1 MSVIELEHV
10 WKTYKNQKNTEARV
24 VLKDVSFSIEK
35 NEFVSILGPSG
46 CGKTTI
52 LNMVAGFEGPL
63 MGTVKHNG
71 KRITGPGLDRGVM
84 FQEFSL
90 LPWSNVQKNVE
101 FLIPQK
107 GTTAKQRKEI
117 ADHYIDMVGLSE
129 HRDKLPNMLSGGMK
143 QRVAIARTLAMGSD
157 TLLMDEPFSS
167 LDRHTRMHLD
177 QELLG
182 IWEKEKKTI
191 MFITHDID
199 EALLLSTRIIMLSS
213 SPGTVVNEWDMTG
226 IDKSDLMS
234 DEIIRIK
241 KEVLRS
247 LDSTTGP
254 EQKE

>member
-1 MSVIELEHV
+1 MSVIELEGV

-24 VLKDVSFSIEK
+24 VLKDVNINIEK

-52 LNMVAGFEGPL
+52 LNMVAGFECPL
-63 MGTVKHNG
+63 MGIVRHNG
-71 KRITGPGLDRGVM
+71 KRVTGPGLDRGVM

-107 GTTAKQRKEI
+107 KYNAEQRKEI
-117 ADHYIDMVGLSE
+117 ADHYIEMVGLSE

-143 QRVAIARTLAMGSD
+143 QRVAIARTLAMGSE

-167 LDRHTRMHLD
+167 LDKHTRMRLD
-177 QELLG
+177 EELLR
-182 IWEKEKKTI
+182 IWEMERKTI

-199 EALLLSTRIIMLSS
+199 EALILSTRIIMLSS
-213 SPGTVVNEWDMTG
+213 SPGTVVGEWDMTG
-226 IDKSDLMS
+226 IGKDLMS
-234 DEIIRIK
+234 DEMIRIK
-241 KEVLRS
+241 KEIMSS
-247 LDSTTGP
+247 LDRTCGTGD
-254 EQKE
+254 KE

>member
-1 MSVIELEHV
+1 MIELEGV

-24 VLKDVSFSIEK
+24 VLKDVNIKIEK

-52 LNMVAGFEGPL
+52 LNMVAGFECPL
-63 MGTVKHNG
+63 MGVVKHNG
-71 KRITGPGLDRGVM
+71 RRVTGPGLDRGVM

-107 GTTAKQRKEI
+107 RYDAKQRKEI
-117 ADHYIDMVGLSE
+117 ADHYIEMVGLSE

-143 QRVAIARTLAMGSD
+143 QRVAIARTLAMGSE

-167 LDRHTRMHLD
+167 LDKHTRMRLD
-177 QELLG
+177 EELLR
-182 IWEKEKKTI
+182 IWEMERKTI

-199 EALLLSTRIIMLSS
+199 EALILSTRIIMLSS
-213 SPGTVVNEWDMTG
+213 SPGTVVGEWDMTG
-226 IDKSDLMS
+226 IGKDLMS
-234 DEIIRIK
+234 DDMIRIK
-241 KEVLRS
+241 KEIMSS
-247 LDSTTGP
+247 LDRTCSP
-254 EQKE
+254 NDKE

>member
-1 MSVIELEHV
+1 MSVIELEGV

-24 VLKDVSFSIEK
+24 VLKDVNINIEK

-52 LNMVAGFEGPL
+52 LNMVAGFECPL
-63 MGTVKHNG
+63 MGVVRHNG
-71 KRITGPGLDRGVM
+71 KRVTGPGLDRGVM

-107 GTTAKQRKEI
+107 KYNAEQRKKI
-117 ADHYIDMVGLSE
+117 ADHYIEMVGLSE

-143 QRVAIARTLAMGSD
+143 QRVAIARTLAMGSE

-167 LDRHTRMHLD
+167 LDKHTRMRLD
-177 QELLG
+177 EELLR
-182 IWEKEKKTI
+182 IWEMEKKTI

-199 EALLLSTRIIMLSS
+199 EALILSTRIIMLSS
-213 SPGTVVNEWDMTG
+213 SPGTVVGEWDMTG
-226 IDKSDLMS
+226 IGKDLMS
-234 DEIIRIK
+234 DEMIRIK
-241 KEVLRS
+241 KEIMSS
-247 LDSTTGP
+247 LDRTCGTGD
-254 EQKE
+254 KE

>member
-1 MSVIELEHV
+1 MSVIELEGV

-24 VLKDVSFSIEK
+24 VLKDVNINIEK

-52 LNMVAGFEGPL
+52 LNMVAGFECPL
-63 MGTVKHNG
+63 MGVVRHNG
-71 KRITGPGLDRGVM
+71 KRVTGPGLDRGVM

-107 GTTAKQRKEI
+107 KYNAEQRKEI
-117 ADHYIDMVGLSE
+117 ADHYIEMVGLSE

-143 QRVAIARTLAMGSD
+143 QRVAIARTLAMGSE

-167 LDRHTRMHLD
+167 LDKHTRMRLD
-177 QELLG
+177 EELLR
-182 IWEKEKKTI
+182 IWEMERKTI

-199 EALLLSTRIIMLSS
+199 EALILSTRIIMLSS
-213 SPGTVVNEWDMTG
+213 SPGTVVGEWDMTG
-226 IDKSDLMS
+226 IGKDLMS
-234 DEIIRIK
+234 DEMIRIK
-241 KEVLRS
+241 KEIMSS
-247 LDSTTGP
+247 LDRTCGTGD
-254 EQKE
+254 KE